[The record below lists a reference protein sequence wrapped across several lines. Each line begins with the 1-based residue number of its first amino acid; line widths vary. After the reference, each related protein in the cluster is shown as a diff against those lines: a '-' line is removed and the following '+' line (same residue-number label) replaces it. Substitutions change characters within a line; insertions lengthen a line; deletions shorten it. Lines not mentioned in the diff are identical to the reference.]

1 MISPLV
7 VVVGIVTAAFSLHS
21 SEALVTN
28 RVPQRPA
35 LPSDCFSLLDAH
47 NNGIDIR
54 KTKTK
59 GLGAIKA
66 GDWIGEYKGE
76 ILTRAQVEARYWD
89 KRKCQTADRRW
100 KKSRKQRRQ
109 GLSGDYLFDM
119 GDDLFLDAE
128 DTDVGSWCRFM
139 NHANERDD
147 NGDQEISYSR
157 ICNVETKCS
166 RLSSCEKD
174 GNNGQEETVMPRLWF
189 IARRDI
195 AVGEELLYDYG
206 DDYWID

>member
-1 MISPLV
+1 M
-7 VVVGIVTAAFSLHS
+7 TAIAFPEQ
-21 SEALVTN
+21 SEALVKY
-28 RVPQRPA
+28 RVPTRPA
-35 LPSDCFSLLDAH
+35 LPNDCFSLLDARK
-47 NNGIDIR
+47 NGIAIR

-59 GLGAIKA
+59 GLGAFVGVRTGSIKA

-76 ILTRAQVEARYWD
+76 ILTRAQVEARYWE
-89 KRKCQTADRRW
+89 KRKCKPADRRW
-100 KKSRKQRRQ
+100 KKSRQQRQQ

-139 NHANERDD
+139 NHASEIKTTGGDD
-147 NGDQEISYSR
+147 GQDTYSR

-166 RLSSCEKD
+166 RLLYCED
-174 GNNGQEETVMPRLWF
+174 GSNGQDVVMPRLWF
-189 IARRDI
+189 IALRDI

-206 DDYWID
+206 EDYWADM